1 MTENVDKIGFFKNHA
16 DTLAIIG
23 VNLALFAFMLNFMI
37 STSHRVD
44 AANARLDALNVRL
57 DTVQMMIFDMLKEG
71 KK

>member
-1 MTENVDKIGFFKNHA
+1 MEEKISFLKNHS

-23 VNLALFAFMLNFMI
+23 VNLAVFAFVISFMI

-44 AANARLDALNVRL
+44 SLNARLDA
-57 DTVQMMIFDMLKEG
+57 VQMMIYDMIREG

>member
-1 MTENVDKIGFFKNHA
+1 MTQNVDKIGFFKNHA

-44 AANARLDALNVRL
+44 AVNARL